1 MNFFRIIAGQWNFG
15 GRKADVLAIGKPA
28 CLPCP
33 GTRLSAPQMVGFP
46 QEPHH
51 FVRRQTQT
59 KKHSR
64 CICRPAAACLSQQPR
79 AAALLSLRLVRSDC
93 QIKDQAAGSRG
104 GIINARALQLL
115 CVSPR
120 PRARKH
126 ACCGCWSGVRTTR
139 LPSFL
144 PPPFGFLW
152 TTGGRLGHVC
162 VPLRAV
168 EHYSCSRAARTRLLV
183 QPYVQHWVRS
193 WVVRTTVV
201 TSSFRRTP
209 AVMLCAIARPLGE
222 YGHTPVHHT
231 AIGWQTVSTDGTMGK
246 GSAAI

>member
-1 MNFFRIIAGQWNFG
+1 MG
-15 GRKADVLAIGKPA
+15 
-28 CLPCP
+28 
-33 GTRLSAPQMVGFP
+33 M
-46 QEPHH
+46 
-51 FVRRQTQT
+51 
-59 KKHSR
+59 
-64 CICRPAAACLSQQPR
+64 AAASTPIDRVR
-79 AAALLSLRLVRSDC
+79 ASMRPVVVAGPD
-93 QIKDQAAGSRG
+93 DQAA
-104 GIINARALQLL
+104 I
-115 CVSPR
+115 
-120 PRARKH
+120 
-126 ACCGCWSGVRTTR
+126 
-139 LPSFL
+139 F

-162 VPLRAV
+162 VPLLRAV

-183 QPYVQHWVRS
+183 QPYVQHWVGS

-222 YGHTPVHHT
+222 YGHTPVHRT